1 MISVNEQNRLL
12 SIVALMAVKPLIS
25 SLALCYLIQYVACF
39 CNVTCTTDYNTSLN
53 CSCSGTVPSSPILLE
68 AECRY
73 FEDQVNDS
81 CEITPPQSWC
91 IIQPEDFFN
100 IISVE
105 TYCTARVKH
114 TGKEDKMKTD
124 DSTDWKLYK
133 LVKPQHPVNVQVT
146 ENIDSYNVT
155 WQMDENIYLD
165 GSLMYRVRITTNNN
179 YLKDPVYYPVRE
191 DQRYLVLN
199 SLKLQPGTEYVAN
212 VQASVNPGSSY
223 QGPWSEWS
231 STVEWRTTEGD
242 AKLWCQW
249 PVLLTILPCLILCYL
264 FKILWPKRLHMMN
277 YSPSPED
284 FFKPLYH
291 TYGGDFKKWV
301 GPVFIFSELDPLE
314 KHPPTQ
320 RMTEKQL
327 DILGLSRL
335 RVEED
340 SSSNSGDQGT
350 CHSAGHISIDTVMV
364 SGEEGALSGSSWVTY
379 KCSQGGESFSQ
390 YTGGS
395 RGGIDTEADGPLGAG
410 AEEEG
415 GLSGQ
420 SGRRASMGLPAMKW
434 QLQLQARN
442 YQPEQISLD
451 SEDGYPPMVLDLDSV
466 DTIDSGVFV
475 ESDCSSPVNS
485 NFESEKQIDSALL
498 SGVGSSPSEYV
509 KQWVMGNTMQ
519 EDSTNST
526 M

>member
-1 MISVNEQNRLL
+1 
-12 SIVALMAVKPLIS
+12 MAVKQLLIT
-25 SLALCYLIQYVACF
+25 SLVLCYLIQYVACF
-39 CNVTCTTDYNTSLN
+39 CNVTCTTDYMTSLN

-68 AECRY
+68 AECRD
-73 FEDQVNDS
+73 FDGQVNAS
-81 CEITPPQSWC
+81 CEITPSQRWC
-91 IIQPEDFFN
+91 IIQPEGFGIYIGSD
-100 IISVE
+100 
-105 TYCTARVKH
+105 TTCTARVKH
-114 TGKEDKMKTD
+114 TGKEDKMKTN
-124 DSTDWKLYK
+124 DSTDWKLYQ

-146 ENIDSYNVT
+146 ENIDSYNIT
-155 WQMDENIYLD
+155 WQMDENTYLD
-165 GSLMYRVRITTNNN
+165 KLFMYRVRIRTKH

-191 DQRYLVLN
+191 DRRYQVLN
-199 SLKLQPGTEYVAN
+199 NLILQPGTEYVAN
-212 VQASVNPGSSY
+212 VQASVNPVSNY

-242 AKLWCQW
+242 DKFWWQW
-249 PVLLTILPCLILCYL
+249 PVLLTIVPCLILCCLCYL
-264 FKILWPKRLHMMN
+264 FKILWPKRLHLMN

-314 KHPPTQ
+314 KNPSTQ
-320 RMTEKQL
+320 MMTEKQL

-335 RVEED
+335 SVEED
-340 SSSNSGDQGT
+340 SSSSGDQGT

-364 SGEEGALSGSSWVTY
+364 SGEEGALSGSSWETY
-379 KCSQGGESFSQ
+379 KCSQGGGSFSQ

-395 RGGIDTEADGPLGAG
+395 RGGMDSEVEGPLGAG

-415 GLSGQ
+415 GLCGE
-420 SGRRASMGLPAMKW
+420 SGRRASTGLPAMEW

-442 YQPEQISLD
+442 NQPEQISLV
-451 SEDGYPPMVLDLDSV
+451 SEDGYPPMMLDLDSV

-475 ESDCSSPVNS
+475 ESDCSSPVNT
-485 NFESEKQIDSALL
+485 NFDSEEQIDSALL

-509 KQWVMGNTMQ
+509 KQWMTGNTMQ
-519 EDSTNST
+519 EDPTNSGQNRT

>member
-1 MISVNEQNRLL
+1 
-12 SIVALMAVKPLIS
+12 MAVKQPLIS
-25 SLALCYLIQYVACF
+25 SLVLFYLIQYVACF

-68 AECRY
+68 AECRDY
-73 FEDQVNDS
+73 EEQVNDS
-81 CEITPPQSWC
+81 CEITPSQSWC
-91 IIQPEDFFN
+91 IIQPEDFFMLTFADTN
-100 IISVE
+100 
-105 TYCTARVKH
+105 CTARVKH
-114 TGKEDKMKTD
+114 TGKEDKRKTD
-124 DSTDWKLYK
+124 DSTDWKLHK

-155 WQMDENIYLD
+155 WQMDQNIYLD
-165 GSLMYRVRITTNNN
+165 ESLMYRVRITTNNN
-179 YLKDPVYYPVRE
+179 YIKDPVYYPVRE

-199 SLKLQPGTEYVAN
+199 SLQLQPGTEYVAN
-212 VQASVNPGSSY
+212 VQASVNPASYY

-242 AKLWCQW
+242 DKLWWQW
-249 PVLLTILPCLILCYL
+249 PVLLTILPCLILCCLCYL
-264 FKILWPKRLHMMN
+264 FKILWPKRLHLMN

-301 GPVFIFSELDPLE
+301 GPVFVFSELDPLE
-314 KHPPTQ
+314 KNPSTQ
-320 RMTEKQL
+320 MMTEKQL
-327 DILGLSRL
+327 DTLGLSRL
-335 RVEED
+335 TVEED
-340 SSSNSGDQGT
+340 GSSGDQGT

-364 SGEEGALSGSSWVTY
+364 SGEEGALSGNSWVTY

-395 RGGIDTEADGPLGAG
+395 KGGIDSETEGPLGAG
-410 AEEEG
+410 AEDEG
-415 GLSGQ
+415 GLTGQ
-420 SGRRASMGLPAMKW
+420 SGRWASTGLPAMKW

-451 SEDGYPPMVLDLDSV
+451 SEDGYPPLVLDLDSV

-485 NFESEKQIDSALL
+485 NFESEEQIDSGLL

-509 KQWVMGNTMQ
+509 KQWVRGNTMQ
-519 EDSTNST
+519 EDLTKNRT